1 MKILV
6 FLILTG
12 NVISQVLNIDRKIDC
27 FLKKKY
33 SFVFHTK
40 TKLSI
45 NGLSALEKN
54 DFFQIRFRN
63 NDARF
68 NINKH

>member
-6 FLILTG
+6 FLILTE
-12 NVISQVLNIDRKIDC
+12 NVISQVLNIDREIDC

-33 SFVFHTK
+33 LFAFLTK

-45 NGLSALEKN
+45 NGLTALEKN